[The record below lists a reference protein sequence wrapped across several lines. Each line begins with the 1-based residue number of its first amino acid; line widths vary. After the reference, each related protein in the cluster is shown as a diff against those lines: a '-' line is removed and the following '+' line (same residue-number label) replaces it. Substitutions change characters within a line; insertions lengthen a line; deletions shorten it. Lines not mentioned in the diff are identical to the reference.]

1 MEKEFIPYELA
12 LKLKTLGFDEPCFGF
27 YLEDG
32 TWTPASYSREGT
44 VYPSNTDLLP
54 EWCAAPLYQQV
65 FRWFREEHDLYY
77 SILPRSTSGHRLSPT
92 FNIAIYRY
100 YMNMNVQAEILR
112 VDGKIA
118 EYADKE
124 EAELACLDKL
134 IEMAHPNN

>member
-54 EWCAAPLYQQV
+54 EWCAAPLYQQA
-65 FRWFREEHDLYY
+65 FRWFREKYGLYGIPQEY
-77 SILPRSTSGHRLSPT
+77 TLDNFSYQIKSNGEGAIT
-92 FNIAIYRY
+92 FKVYGGYPLNYTIY
-100 YMNMNVQAEILR
+100 
-112 VDGKIA
+112 
-118 EYADKE
+118 E

-134 IEMAHPNN
+134 IEIVEQTGRIEHGVYQ